1 MEFNGRGFSSP
12 SNHCDTVDTPAP
24 PPDPI
29 ENIYNTS
36 SDVLNVLIGSK
47 SQVVNVSVRLEL
59 IGRYLCN
66 ILLVFFTHS
75 VSVGMSL
82 S

>member
-1 MEFNGRGFSSP
+1 MEFKGRGFSSP

-29 ENIYNTS
+29 KNINNTS
-36 SDVLNVLIGSK
+36 SDVLNVLIGIR
-47 SQVVNVSVRLEL
+47 SQVVNVSFRLEL
-59 IGRYLCN
+59 IDIYLCN
-66 ILLVFFTHS
+66 VLLVFYIHS